1 MKNGSGVEAGR
12 LATSWGDAQSAVTD
26 LGQSRQSFAKR
37 AFDLAVAIPTA
48 VFLAP
53 LMLLIFLAIRL
64 TSPGAAFF
72 AQRRV
77 GFNGRTFVCYKFRTM
92 RIDASE
98 RLERLLAS
106 DPEAAREWAE
116 FQKLRC
122 DPRVTPLGKFLRKSS
137 LDELPQLL
145 NVIRGDMSV
154 VGPRPITSAEIH
166 RYGSGYVY
174 YTAVRPGVVGLWQ
187 VSGRNRLTY
196 EQRVAYDVEYVR
208 NWSLLGDLR
217 ILARAVP
224 VVLFASGAY

>member
-12 LATSWGDAQSAVTD
+12 LATSWGDAQTSVTD
-26 LGQSRQSFAKR
+26 LGQARHSYAKR
-37 AFDLAVAIPTA
+37 VFDLAVTVPLAIA
-48 VFLAP
+48 LAP
-53 LMLLIFLAIRL
+53 LMFLIMLAVKL
-64 TSPGAAFF
+64 TSQGPALFV
-72 AQRRV
+72 QRRV

-92 RIDASE
+92 RIDAAE

-106 DPEAAREWAE
+106 DPEAAREWAQY
-116 FQKLRC
+116 QKLRK
-122 DPRVTPLGKFLRKSS
+122 DPRVTLLGRFLRKSS

-145 NVIRGDMSV
+145 NVIRGDMSI

-187 VSGRNRLTY
+187 VSGRNGLTY

-208 NWSLLGDLR
+208 TWSILSDLR
-217 ILARAVP
+217 ILVRAVP